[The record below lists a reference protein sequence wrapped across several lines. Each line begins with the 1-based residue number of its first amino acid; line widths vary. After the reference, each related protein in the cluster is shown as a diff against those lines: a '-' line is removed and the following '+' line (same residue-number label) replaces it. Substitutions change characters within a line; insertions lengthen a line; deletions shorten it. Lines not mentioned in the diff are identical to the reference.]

1 MSLDNGLT
9 SFCRNR
15 GTQTS
20 HDRECRP
27 QVAVSWFDLFVLTQ
41 IMGKRRRK
49 RGRPRTG
56 HDPMV
61 GVRLPAICLRKIDK
75 MAAEIGA
82 NRSMIIRL
90 MVEHALG
97 HGSPEAVV
105 RRSLLITGL
114 LGSRKG
120 RRGRAD
126 QIASAVLENLKRQ
139 AKADLAAPQGSQNK
153 GPAR

>member
-15 GTQTS
+15 GPQTS
-20 HDRECRP
+20 HDRECRR
-27 QVAVSWFDLFVLTQ
+27 QVAVRSCGVFVLTQ
-41 IMGKRRRK
+41 IMGKRSRK

-61 GVRLPAICLRKIDK
+61 GVRLPAIFLRKIDK

-82 NRSMIIRL
+82 DRSMIIRL

-97 HGSPEAVV
+97 HGSPEVVV
-105 RRSLLITGL
+105 RRSLLITSLFGW
-114 LGSRKG
+114 KG
-120 RRGRAD
+120 RRGGV
-126 QIASAVLENLKRQ
+126 AVEGDARDGRWG
-139 AKADLAAPQGSQNK
+139 DLRPG
-153 GPAR
+153 